1 MMQDEVT
8 FRNDTG
14 LGLLGF
20 NCTPETLALTGLL
33 NLTGVGRAGAGG

>member
-1 MMQDEVT
+1 MMQDEVR

-14 LGLLGF
+14 LGLFGF

-33 NLTGVGRAGAGG
+33 NLTGAGQRGGG